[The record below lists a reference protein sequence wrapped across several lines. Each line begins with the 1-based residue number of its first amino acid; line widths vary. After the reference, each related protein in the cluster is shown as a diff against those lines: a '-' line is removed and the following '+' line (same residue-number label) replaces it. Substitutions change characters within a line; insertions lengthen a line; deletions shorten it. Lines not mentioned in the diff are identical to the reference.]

1 MKHLGIDVD
10 QKLRFED
17 YVQRTTGKASQR
29 MYVFKKKMYLS
40 SKPLAC
46 ILIKSIVV
54 SHLIYCLPVLFTG
67 IYARDKKALR
77 NVFQDAQN
85 LGLEVGYLDTIVRQ
99 RTTTQL
105 CAVFLMKIISYTIF

>member
-29 MYVFKKKMYLS
+29 MYVFKKKIVSELQAIGLHTYQKYCSFSFDLLS
-40 SKPLAC
+40 TRFVYRHLC
-46 ILIKSIVV
+46 QRQKS
-54 SHLIYCLPVLFTG
+54 T
-67 IYARDKKALR
+67 KKC
-77 NVFQDAQN
+77 FQDAQN
-85 LGLEVGYLDTIVRQ
+85 LGLEVGNLDTIVRQ

-105 CAVFLMKIISYTIF
+105 CAVFLMQIISYTIF

>member
-1 MKHLGIDVD
+1 MLTRSSDLKI
-10 QKLRFED
+10 
-17 YVQRTTGKASQR
+17 
-29 MYVFKKKMYLS
+29 MYKEPLAKQVKGCMFSKKKLYLS

-85 LGLEVGYLDTIVRQ
+85 LGLEVGNLDTIVRQ

-105 CAVFLMKIISYTIF
+105 CAVFLMQIISYTIF